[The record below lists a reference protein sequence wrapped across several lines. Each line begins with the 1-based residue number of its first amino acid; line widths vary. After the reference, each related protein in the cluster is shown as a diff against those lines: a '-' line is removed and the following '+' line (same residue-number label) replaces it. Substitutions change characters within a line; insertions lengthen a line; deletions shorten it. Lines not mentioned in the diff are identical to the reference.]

1 VERRLWAGAAALLVA
16 VSLAGCGGGDDGD
29 VLPDDGGT
37 TTTEVVAETTTTVLE
52 LESTDAG
59 VQLPRGFTYG
69 NVEFTLT
76 NVEFSNAS
84 PGTYLD
90 DEPEPTP
97 EQLLYVSFTAAF
109 EDDFPGVADQWD
121 VDYFQLVTSAGRTI
135 AASGVDF
142 GSSIS
147 VSGRTPTEAA
157 VVFPADADEVKGAT
171 FRLDDGTHL
180 PAEVPLDG
188 TVPTD
193 PYPIVATVSGE
204 AAVTYE
210 GGCADATGT
219 VKVLGGEWDVDRG
232 VNAEGEFIAGNGTQR
247 TLDANRYL
255 RVRVQSIA
263 ASGTCGG
270 TIVSGDHFRLVVDGL
285 PIKSDNVKRSEL
297 LANGEGKEFVWG
309 YAVPANAKSV
319 ALEVGTTGGT
329 VASFPVT
336 VPTLP

>member
-1 VERRLWAGAAALLVA
+1 VTLAALA
-16 VSLAGCGGGDDGD
+16 VLTAGCGG
-29 VLPDDGGT
+29 DDGGDEATDQT
-37 TTTEVVAETTTTVLE
+37 TTTARPVETTTTVLE

-69 NVEFTLT
+69 NVEFELT
-76 NVEFSNAS
+76 KVEFSNAS

-90 DEPEPTP
+90 DEPEPTA
-97 EQLLYVSFTAAF
+97 EKLLYVSFTAAF
-109 EDDFPGVADQWD
+109 EDDFPGVSDQWA
-121 VDYFQLVTSAGRTI
+121 VDDFQLVTASGRTI

-157 VVFPADADEVKGAT
+157 VVFPADEDEVDGAIL
-171 FRLDDGTHL
+171 RLDDGEHL

-188 TVPTD
+188 PVPAD
-193 PYPIVATVSGE
+193 PYPIAATVTGE
-204 AAVTYE
+204 APVTYE

-232 VNAEGEFIAGNGTQR
+232 TDAEGGYITGSGTQR
-247 TLDANRYL
+247 TKDDQRFL
-255 RVRVQSIA
+255 RVRVQAIA

-270 TIVSGDHFRLVVDGL
+270 TIVTGDHFRLVVDGL
-285 PIKSDNVKRSEL
+285 PIGSENVSRSEL

-309 YAVPANAKSV
+309 YPVPADAKEIT
-319 ALEVGTTGGT
+319 LEVGTTGGT